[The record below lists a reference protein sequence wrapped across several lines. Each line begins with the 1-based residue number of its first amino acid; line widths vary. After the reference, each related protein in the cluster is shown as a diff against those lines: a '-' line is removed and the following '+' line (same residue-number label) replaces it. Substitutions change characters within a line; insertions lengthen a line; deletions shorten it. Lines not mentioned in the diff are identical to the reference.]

1 MKKTKIVLSM
11 VLVSIMLIS
20 SIAMADAEDK
30 KSENVVII
38 FALGDSEYSV
48 NGELLTMDVSPT
60 VFESRTLLPI
70 RYAAEPLGADIA
82 WHQEDKRVTVSLG
95 ETVMDLW
102 IGEGNALVNGKTVPI
117 DSDNPNIKPLVISER
132 TMLPLRFVAESL
144 GCEVQWDPDSM
155 RVAIIKIEPTSDIKE
170 IPDILKKPDLIRD
183 IIKLPVNKSVIILPG
198 KDKAPIPAKKP
209 EPEYDI
215 LKIND
220 TDYYVNYYGTVLTY
234 DAELLKTPEAAY
246 KWGIT
251 NTKPMSLQYFAFY
264 LKHDKEYENFKA
276 SFHLD
281 ISAKAEVKM
290 SIRKDSRDGIVL
302 KSLTLA
308 PGETLKDVDIDIE
321 GINKLYFES
330 ELRINHGSVEKIVV
344 GEPVFYKLKK

>member
-11 VLVSIMLIS
+11 VLVCIMLIS

-30 KSENVVII
+30 KNENVVIV

-70 RYAAEPLGADIA
+70 RYAAEPLGADIG
-82 WHQEDKRVTVSLG
+82 WHQEDKRVIVSLG
-95 ETVMDLW
+95 ETVINLW

-117 DSDNPNIKPLVISER
+117 DSDNPNIKPLVISGR

-155 RVAIIKIEPTSDIKE
+155 RVAIIKIESSSDIKE

-183 IIKLPVNKSVIILPG
+183 IIKLPVNKSEIILPG
-198 KDKAPIPAKKP
+198 KDKTPIPAKKP

-215 LKIND
+215 LKIDD
-220 TDYYVNYYGTVLTY
+220 TAYYDDYYGTVLTY
-234 DAELLKTPEAAY
+234 DTDLLKTPEATY

-264 LKHDKEYENFKA
+264 LKHDGEYEKFKA
-276 SFHLD
+276 SFYLD
-281 ISAKAEVKM
+281 ISAKAELVM
-290 SIRKDSRDGIVL
+290 TIRKDSRKGIVL
-302 KSLTLA
+302 KSLTLV
-308 PGETLKDVDIDIE
+308 PGETLKDVDRGIE

-344 GEPVFYKLKK
+344 GEPVFYK